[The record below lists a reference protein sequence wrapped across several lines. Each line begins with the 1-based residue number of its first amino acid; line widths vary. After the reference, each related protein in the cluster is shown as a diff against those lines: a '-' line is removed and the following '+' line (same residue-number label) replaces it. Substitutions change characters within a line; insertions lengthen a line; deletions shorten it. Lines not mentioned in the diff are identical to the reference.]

1 MAFLL
6 TAING
11 AENVAA
17 RMQGA
22 HVENGLHR
30 RTLAVYKPPPGHVVE
45 AQFAGF
51 RWRTS
56 WTVAP
61 AAFLVVLARDCCCKV
76 VRRMRLPLASYS

>member
-56 WTVAP
+56 WNIHGE
-61 AAFLVVLARDCCCKV
+61 ARMN
-76 VRRMRLPLASYS
+76 RTR